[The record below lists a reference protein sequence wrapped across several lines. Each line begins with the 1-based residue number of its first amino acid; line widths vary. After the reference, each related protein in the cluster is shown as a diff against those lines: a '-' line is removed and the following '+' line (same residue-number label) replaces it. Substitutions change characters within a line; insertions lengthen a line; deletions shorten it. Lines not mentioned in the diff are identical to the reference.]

1 MNLLSKSL
9 SFLGLALTLGFSA
22 NAMACPCQDAKQ
34 ADAKAPCACPDGKC
48 NCDKGKACSK
58 ADGKCGCDKDKADCT
73 CPDGKCDCDNAQADA
88 KADDKNTEPKA
99 DAKADDKTAHHPE
112 NKADHH

>member
-34 ADAKAPCACPDGKC
+34 ADAKAPCECPDGKC
-48 NCDKGKACSK
+48 N
-58 ADGKCGCDKDKADCT
+58 CDKDKADCT
-73 CPDGKCDCDNAQADA
+73 CPDGKCDCHKAKADA